1 MNQKF
6 QIVNHLTQ
14 GIFLTNN
21 NNTTMNQTLHS
32 FITQKSIESKEDSKL
47 LYDKGMEYLVQNI
60 EYYFDKPYSC
70 DTVLKELFE
79 RGINNFIKQNK
90 TQS

>member
-1 MNQKF
+1 MMNQKF

-14 GIFLTNN
+14 VIFSTKKNKN
-21 NNTTMNQTLHS
+21 MNQTLHS
-32 FITQKSIESKEDSKL
+32 FITQKSLECKEDSKL
-47 LYDKGMEYLVQNI
+47 LYDKGMEYLLQNI

-90 TQS
+90 TQP

>member
-1 MNQKF
+1 MIQKF

-14 GIFLTNN
+14 GISLTNN

-32 FITQKSIESKEDSKL
+32 FITQKSIESNEDSQL

>member
-1 MNQKF
+1 
-6 QIVNHLTQ
+6 
-14 GIFLTNN
+14 
-21 NNTTMNQTLHS
+21 MNQTLHS